1 MIYRETQLNLCSNSS
16 TQAKDLLDFLLK
28 TINQKNTPTIA
39 HCGVMWG
46 CVDCWMSFVIRWR
59 FPLQFLPSPRHRIS

>member
-16 TQAKDLLDFLLK
+16 TQTKDLLDFLLK

-39 HCGVMWG
+39 HCVGNVGDVWIDG
-46 CVDCWMSFVIRWR
+46 
-59 FPLQFLPSPRHRIS
+59 

>member
-39 HCGVMWG
+39 HCWVMWG
-46 CVDCWMSFVIRWR
+46 CVDCYC
-59 FPLQFLPSPRHRIS
+59 

>member
-28 TINQKNTPTIA
+28 TINQKHTPTIA
-39 HCGVMWG
+39 HCGGGNVVVCG
-46 CVDCWMSFVIRWR
+46 
-59 FPLQFLPSPRHRIS
+59 LLLLLPIVRYYHLLFFILS